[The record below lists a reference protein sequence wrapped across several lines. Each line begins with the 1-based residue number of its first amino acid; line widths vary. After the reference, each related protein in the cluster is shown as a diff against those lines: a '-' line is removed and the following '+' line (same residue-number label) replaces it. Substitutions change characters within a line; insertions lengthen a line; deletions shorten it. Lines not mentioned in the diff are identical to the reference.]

1 MKILVRNLSRK
12 TTEEELKELFESFG
26 EVTSLDLVLDAE
38 TERSKGFGFVEM
50 PNSRE
55 GQTAIKKLNGQNVGG
70 NRIRV
75 KVAEEKGK
83 QGRNDA

>member
-12 TTEEELKELFESFG
+12 TTEEELRVLFETYG
-26 EVTSLDLVLDAE
+26 EVTSLNLVMDSE
-38 TERSKGFGFVEM
+38 TGSSKGFGFVEM

-55 GQTAIKKLNGQNVGG
+55 AAKAIKKLNSQNVAN

-75 KVAEEKGK
+75 KEAEEKGS
-83 QGRNDA
+83 